1 MAKDK
6 AKAAKELAPGVPLP
20 RYTLADVTALQAVAR
35 GDAETEQQKRA
46 LDWII
51 NEACGTYMWAYKQQ
65 PRETEVALG
74 RQLVGQ
80 TIVGLLKLDLATLRR
95 QENG

>member
-1 MAKDK
+1 MARPKSK
-6 AKAAKELAPGVPLP
+6 EAKELAPGVPLP
-20 RYTLADVTALQAVAR
+20 RYTLPDVIALQALAR
-35 GDAETEQQKRA
+35 GDAEPEQQKRA
-46 LDWII
+46 LEWII
-51 NEACGTYMWAYKQQ
+51 NEACGTYTWAFKQQ

-95 QENG
+95 EQNA